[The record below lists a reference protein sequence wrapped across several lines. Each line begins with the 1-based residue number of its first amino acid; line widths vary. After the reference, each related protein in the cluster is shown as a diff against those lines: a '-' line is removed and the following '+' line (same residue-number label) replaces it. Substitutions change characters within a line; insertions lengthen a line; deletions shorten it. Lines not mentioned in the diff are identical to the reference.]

1 MDRQPA
7 SGTAGLRIDDR
18 THVDDVPLENDV
30 VVDTGESKGNV
41 AFCITLWLAGERFG
55 ASSAACA
62 AASSQGWSTSP
73 VKSGSLANDIDKAL
87 GPAFDDQG
95 AAVDLYPCFGDDD
108 SGLPAAVHP
117 WSTYRRTAFDDY
129 FASLVSRLDKH
140 AAGALVTKLGGAIPK
155 NSGFNGMEGFP
166 FHGIK
171 PSYVS
176 EGETKTRARISA
188 NTMLS
193 GIGPSGELIPQ
204 FRRVGSMRF
213 ADIVHY
219 GDYWPFAVGAGG
231 HPTEMGLWDKKL
243 KDSLLDADV
252 DNTHRGERKQLVH
265 RTQPSRLMDY
275 LVCLPYTAA
284 WKLMNDRT
292 PLLDGAQAAAE
303 LKRMFLHA
311 YQDSDFPAFTDAQ
324 RAALDRQPWPENAY
338 EAAAIIAA
346 ALVDFAL
353 EEGSLFDTTGR
364 MLRRELGR
372 QTAYLERLQDW
383 ASEITERDGASAKAD
398 RLQDVYVAPPFAE
411 ENPVNWLLSPDAGR
425 TVGGTV

>member
-7 SGTAGLRIDDR
+7 SGTAGLRIDER
-18 THVDDVPLENDV
+18 TRVDDVPPENDV

-213 ADIVHY
+213 TDIVHY

-252 DNTHRGERKQLVH
+252 DNTHRGERK
-265 RTQPSRLMDY
+265 
-275 LVCLPYTAA
+275 
-284 WKLMNDRT
+284 
-292 PLLDGAQAAAE
+292 
-303 LKRMFLHA
+303 
-311 YQDSDFPAFTDAQ
+311 
-324 RAALDRQPWPENAY
+324 
-338 EAAAIIAA
+338 
-346 ALVDFAL
+346 
-353 EEGSLFDTTGR
+353 
-364 MLRRELGR
+364 
-372 QTAYLERLQDW
+372 
-383 ASEITERDGASAKAD
+383 
-398 RLQDVYVAPPFAE
+398 
-411 ENPVNWLLSPDAGR
+411 
-425 TVGGTV
+425 

>member
-1 MDRQPA
+1 M
-7 SGTAGLRIDDR
+7 
-18 THVDDVPLENDV
+18 
-30 VVDTGESKGNV
+30 
-41 AFCITLWLAGERFG
+41 
-55 ASSAACA
+55 
-62 AASSQGWSTSP
+62 
-73 VKSGSLANDIDKAL
+73 KSGSLANDIDKAL

-213 ADIVHY
+213 TDIVHY

-346 ALVDFAL
+346 ALVGFAL
-353 EEGSLFDTTGR
+353 E
-364 MLRRELGR
+364 
-372 QTAYLERLQDW
+372 
-383 ASEITERDGASAKAD
+383 
-398 RLQDVYVAPPFAE
+398 
-411 ENPVNWLLSPDAGR
+411 
-425 TVGGTV
+425 